1 MSLRP
6 QSRPPAAVNPLPA
19 SVLGLAVVIFG
30 IECLFELADRGIIG
44 GTGGMGL
51 RLGALE
57 HFAFYGQALDWM
69 LTNQRFPPEL
79 LARLVTYPLLHVGF
93 VQAVMACVFILA
105 IGKMVGEA
113 FGNVAVLAIFF
124 GASVGGALA
133 YGLILDAT
141 YPLIGA
147 FPGVYGLIGGFTFMQ
162 WVRQKAV
169 GESQMRAFQLIG
181 LLLAIQLIFGAL
193 FGAGQEWVA
202 DIAGFVC
209 GFGLSFLFVPG
220 GWARLR
226 DRLRSR

>member
-1 MSLRP
+1 MSP
-6 QSRPPAAVNPLPA
+6 PSRPPAAVNPLPA
-19 SVLGLAVVIFG
+19 SVTALAVVVFG
-30 IECLFELADRGIIG
+30 IECLFSLADRGIIG
-44 GTGGMGL
+44 GGGPGMGL

-57 HFAFYGQALDWM
+57 HFAFYGQAFDWM
-69 LTNQRFPPEL
+69 VTNRRFPPEL
-79 LARLVTYPLLHVGF
+79 LSQFVTYPLLHVSF

-124 GASVGGALA
+124 GASAGGALA
-133 YGLILDAT
+133 YGALLNET

-169 GESQMRAFQLIG
+169 GESQMRAFQLIAF
-181 LLLAIQLIFGAL
+181 LLGAQLLFGAL
-193 FGAGQEWVA
+193 FGARNDWVA
-202 DIAGFVC
+202 DIAGFAC

-226 DRLRSR
+226 EKLRNR